1 VAVHYQ
7 VPARSTKSLKL
18 SHGIKQ
24 RHHITL
30 YIVALATL
38 FVEMAVGSNKQ
49 IGDIPT
55 ATVRGSSRDLVAGLL
70 FALVILGG
78 GQWMCGCDGSSSLQ
92 VVFKDGLPAS

>member
-1 VAVHYQ
+1 MAVHYR

-18 SHGIKQ
+18 IIHRIKQ
-24 RHHITL
+24 HCITL
-30 YIVALATL
+30 YIIALATL

-70 FALVILGG
+70 FAFGILEG
-78 GQWMCGCDGSSSLQ
+78 GQWMCGCDRSSSLQ
-92 VVFKDGLPAS
+92 VVF